1 MLSQPIATT
10 PHLKFIQDYPSHLA
24 SRQKLSS
31 DPSFYSDFV
40 NSSPIGSPTRTVDE
54 ERISSPHPSGICHYT
69 FNSFD
74 FQPSA
79 AEIYRNPQNQP
90 FGTNHP
96 NTRDS
101 LQQSYNINNTSS
113 SARQSRSMN
122 SYLSESPSPAS
133 VHASVSALPHS
144 IPPQSQ
150 ERFPHSDAGSYLT
163 AEDRVSPGPER
174 LSREQDFDKYPD
186 NANVHNHLLDHRR
199 MSEPAV
205 LSAPNLY
212 AMPNQ
217 DSSTSNRYQHLNF
230 AFNSP
235 ALHTPRSVALYLSP
249 LQRGASTGSLRDL
262 RDQHFDY
269 PPQQSG
275 WKHREP
281 HESFDHQSDVLDE
294 PISPMNPN
302 FSGGLGDSP
311 TTEVPYSPISDNLYG
326 PSPPGTGTST
336 SSSAPLSPSRS
347 IPLHRSLSNSH
358 GAGDSIDRKTYSFVA
373 LPGNAVKKR
382 PRRRY
387 DEIERLYQCS
397 WPDCNKSYGTLN
409 HLNAHVTMQN
419 HGPKRSP
426 NGLCFLLFFLSNN
439 LPWLVEFKELRKQ
452 WRKAKKESEAANT
465 IVRRD
470 SYSDAYDDNGYYDHR
485 YLSSH
490 SIHHRSLHS
499 AHSGLPSSVSIPH
512 SGTTDRYS
520 VSIDDIRYPAHDR
533 DEGLINY
540 GSLASRHRYG
550 GNLASSWHGGS
561 HISSRPNIQQQ
572 YLSSSLPNQSAH
584 HSQLPQLSITSRL
597 HQSSSASGTLP
608 QNRLPQNST
617 LLTPLPGYQTSLIP
631 LLQSGNGLP
640 YSTDG
645 YEAYDEDNNPRSG
658 TGHASIGTHSGDE
671 FDH

>member
-10 PHLKFIQDYPSHLA
+10 PHLKFIQDYPSHLV

-40 NSSPIGSPTRTVDE
+40 NTSPIDSPAATVDE
-54 ERISSPHPSGICHYT
+54 ERISSPISPHLSGICDYP
-69 FNSFD
+69 FNSFLS
-74 FQPSA
+74 QRSS
-79 AEIYRNPQNQP
+79 AEIYPNPQNQP
-90 FGTNHP
+90 FDTNQYP
-96 NTRDS
+96 NTRRDS
-101 LQQSYNINNTSS
+101 VQQSHNNINNTSA

-150 ERFPHSDAGSYLT
+150 ERFPNSDPGPYLA

-174 LSREQDFDKYPD
+174 LSREQDFDKYPHD
-186 NANVHNHLLDHRR
+186 VNIHNHLLDHRR

-212 AMPNQ
+212 AMPNS
-217 DSSTSNRYQHLNF
+217 DTSASNRYQHINF

-262 RDQHFDY
+262 RDQHFEY
-269 PPQQSG
+269 PPQQSD

-281 HESFDHQSDVLDE
+281 HESFDHNNHTDTLDE

-302 FSGGLGDSP
+302 FSGGLGNSP

-347 IPLHRSLSNSH
+347 IPLQRTLSNSH
-358 GAGDSIDRKTYSFVA
+358 GPGDSIDRKTYSFVA

-419 HGPKRSP
+419 HGVKRSP
-426 NGLCFLLFFLSNN
+426 NGWCSRSFFNFFS
-439 LPWLVEFKELRKQ
+439 KQ
-452 WRKAKKESEAANT
+452 FTK
-465 IVRRD
+465 V
-470 SYSDAYDDNGYYDHR
+470 
-485 YLSSH
+485 
-490 SIHHRSLHS
+490 
-499 AHSGLPSSVSIPH
+499 
-512 SGTTDRYS
+512 
-520 VSIDDIRYPAHDR
+520 
-533 DEGLINY
+533 
-540 GSLASRHRYG
+540 GS
-550 GNLASSWHGGS
+550 
-561 HISSRPNIQQQ
+561 
-572 YLSSSLPNQSAH
+572 
-584 HSQLPQLSITSRL
+584 
-597 HQSSSASGTLP
+597 
-608 QNRLPQNST
+608 
-617 LLTPLPGYQTSLIP
+617 
-631 LLQSGNGLP
+631 
-640 YSTDG
+640 
-645 YEAYDEDNNPRSG
+645 
-658 TGHASIGTHSGDE
+658 
-671 FDH
+671 